1 MKMQAHDLTTLP
13 LGQKRKN
20 GNIILTS
27 TFILNPVWPGVSLI
41 YPQWRV
47 MALSVCFWGFWSE
60 RSMQRWARCRI
71 SSGEVSLL
79 TWYQKD
85 IKKGDEK
92 RKHACVIK
100 IKERSAVQSERGNT
114 NLIAGSVLSFSCQ
127 MHAVPKW
134 LELLLLYLWEISTAL
149 LF

>member
-1 MKMQAHDLTTLP
+1 MQAHDLTTLP
-13 LGQKRKN
+13 LGQKRKS
-20 GNIILTS
+20 GKIILTS

-41 YPQWRV
+41 DPQWQV
-47 MALSVCFWGFWSE
+47 MALSVCFWGLWNE

-85 IKKGDEK
+85 IKKEDEK
-92 RKHACVIK
+92 RKHTFVIK
-100 IKERSAVQSERGNT
+100 TEERSAVRSGRGNA
-114 NLIAGSVLSFSCQ
+114 NLIAGSVVSFSCQ

-149 LF
+149 PF